1 MSEDKVISPASQG
14 WRGWAAAGFA
24 AVWGAVGA
32 LAIPGPERGI
42 MEDAAAYSG
51 KLFGTGMAYG
61 LIAAMVAHLLILRG
75 SGRKAKVLTYLAGM
89 VAGGLVAMLLGG

>member
-1 MSEDKVISPASQG
+1 MNEDKVSAPGSQG

-32 LAIPGPERGI
+32 LAIPGPEREI

-61 LIAAMVAHLLILRG
+61 LVAAAVAHLLLLRG
-75 SGRKAKVLTYLAGM
+75 TSGKAKLLTYASGAL
-89 VAGGLVAMLLGG
+89 AGGLVSVLFGG

>member
-1 MSEDKVISPASQG
+1 MSGDKVISPASQG
-14 WRGWAAAGFA
+14 WRSWAAAGFA

-42 MEDAAAYSG
+42 MEDAATWSG

-61 LIAAMVAHLLILRG
+61 LVAAVVAHLLILRG
-75 SGRKAKVLTYLAGM
+75 SSGRAKALTYIAGAL
-89 VAGGLVAMLLGG
+89 VGGLVSVATGS

>member
-1 MSEDKVISPASQG
+1 MSEDKVISPASEG

-51 KLFGTGMAYG
+51 KVFGTGMAYG
-61 LIAAMVAHLLILRG
+61 LIAAVVAHLLILRG
-75 SGRKAKVLTYLAGM
+75 RSRKAKAMTYLAGA
-89 VAGGLVAMLLGG
+89 VVGGVMSLAMHR